1 MDSTE
6 VEVDMTK
13 KLADLSKAEW
23 AVMQAAWKLQ
33 EAVSRDI
40 YEELKDEQGWAVTT
54 VRTML
59 ERLVEKGHLSRRK
72 VGPVY
77 VYSPNV
83 SKPRA
88 IKRALREVVE
98 RVLEGSVTP
107 LVAYL
112 LEEEDIADQ
121 DLKRLQ
127 EAIKQRAK
135 GKKK

>member
-1 MDSTE
+1 
-6 VEVDMTK
+6 MTK
-13 KLADLSKAEW
+13 KRADLSKAEW
-23 AVMQAAWKLQ
+23 AVMQVVWDLK
-33 EAVSRDI
+33 EAVARDI

-59 ERLVEKGHLSRRK
+59 ERLVDKGHLSRRK

-83 SKPRA
+83 SKSKA

-98 RVLEGSVTP
+98 RVLEGRVTP

-112 LEEEDIADQ
+112 LE
-121 DLKRLQ
+121 